1 MKVSQQTRIQVIDI
15 VDRLLVSASR
25 GDIAQGMD
33 LIAEDF
39 SGFVSGRSDRV
50 LNRDSFARWLR
61 ESGRDN
67 MPSDLSE
74 MDVRA
79 EGTIAWV
86 TAVLVIS
93 NGSGGDLK
101 QMRGKLTLILRGTG
115 HTWVITHLNLYL
127 PMAE

>member
-25 GDIAQGMD
+25 GDFVRGMD

-39 SGFVSGRSDRV
+39 SGFVSGRSDQV
-50 LNRDSFARWLR
+50 LTRERFERWLK
-61 ESGRDN
+61 ESGHDL
-67 MPSDLSE
+67 PSDLSD

-86 TAVLVIS
+86 TGIFPIS
-93 NGSGGDLK
+93 NGSEGDVEHTP
-101 QMRGKLTLILRGTG
+101 GKLTLILRGTG

-127 PMAE
+127 PIAE

>member
-25 GDIAQGMD
+25 GDIVQGMD

-39 SGFVSGRSDRV
+39 SGFVTGRSDRV
-50 LNRDSFARWLR
+50 LNRDSFARWLK
-61 ESGRDN
+61 ESGRDL
-67 MPSDLSE
+67 PSDLSE

-86 TAVLVIS
+86 TAVFIIS

-101 QMRGKLTLILRGTG
+101 QMPGKLTLILRGTG